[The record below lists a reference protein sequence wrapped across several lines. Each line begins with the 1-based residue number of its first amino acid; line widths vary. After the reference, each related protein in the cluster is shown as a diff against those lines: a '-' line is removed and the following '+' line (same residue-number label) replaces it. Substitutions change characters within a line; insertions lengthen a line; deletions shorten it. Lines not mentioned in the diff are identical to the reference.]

1 MSEKISVIMPVYNE
15 SKEYV
20 EHSLGSL
27 LRQTYKNIEVVI
39 IIDNPKNQKVIEY
52 IAEQSLYDQ
61 RIRIIKNKKNIGL
74 SKSLN
79 RALKVVTGSYIARMD
94 ADDIAKEDRLY
105 RQLSFLKENN
115 LDLVGS
121 NVLDID
127 ENGELIG
134 TGTTYPT
141 TSLKI
146 YRYLRYGDCL
156 PHPTWLG
163 KRKVFETMEGYRDIV
178 ACEDYDF
185 VLRGRLKGFRY
196 GVIKEP
202 LLYYRINTKGISQT
216 NSMKQRLTSYLLQN
230 AYKKGEVCSMEQVN
244 DGIAY
249 KKSKSNLEK
258 IYISYREYMNK
269 IMRNLV
275 K

>member
-15 SKEYV
+15 SREYV
-20 EHSLGSL
+20 EHSLDSL
-27 LRQTYKNIEVVI
+27 LRQIYKNIEVVI
-39 IIDNPKNQKVIEY
+39 IIDNPKNQEVIEY
-52 IAEQSLYDQ
+52 ITEQSLYDQ
-61 RIRIIKNKKNIGL
+61 RIRIIENKKNIGL

-141 TSLKI
+141 TPLKI

-163 KRKVFETMEGYRDIV
+163 KRKVFETLEGYRDIV

-230 AYKKGEVCSMEQVN
+230 AYKKGEVCSMEQAN
-244 DGIAY
+244 DDIAY